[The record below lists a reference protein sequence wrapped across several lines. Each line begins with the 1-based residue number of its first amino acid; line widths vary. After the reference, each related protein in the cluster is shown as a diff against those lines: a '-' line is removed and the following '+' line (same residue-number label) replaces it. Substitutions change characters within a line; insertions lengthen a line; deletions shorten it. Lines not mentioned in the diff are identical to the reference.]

1 MGSDFF
7 PVLWQ
12 ALDEDVSHFVN
23 QLWDAVQ
30 TAYTKEDILL
40 LQMFTDFLQQLRS
53 YHSSG
58 VLKRTITVRL
68 LQQIFLVLD
77 FSEGLSFKFHSLI
90 TSHFLTNHF
99 DNSSTVCPLKIS

>member
-77 FSEGLSFKFHSLI
+77 FSEGLSFTFQSQI
-90 TSHFLTNHF
+90 TLFLLF
-99 DNSSTVCPLKIS
+99 KGPRL